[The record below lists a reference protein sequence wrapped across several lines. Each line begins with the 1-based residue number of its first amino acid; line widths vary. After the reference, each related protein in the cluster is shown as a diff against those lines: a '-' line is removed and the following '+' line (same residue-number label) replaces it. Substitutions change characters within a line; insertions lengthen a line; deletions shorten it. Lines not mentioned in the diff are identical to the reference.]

1 MAMNL
6 KFRYVFVK
14 IPIILIIFIVLLSL
28 ARSLISLI
36 PIKDHLFLNTN
47 YFCILISS
55 IATFTAY
62 LLLFRDKLQLTLS
75 LRRKAVMALFFLP
88 LVAISGAIINTVS
101 PHYKH
106 IVIETWHNIA
116 PHLTIISTAI
126 MLLLVYIPAHLLN
139 RYFLKYRWTT
149 LEKLVFYPIISL
161 SVLGLVN
168 LLLSILNIHRYS
180 TWCVILLTVSLFS
193 ISTSYYSSGVEDQ

>member
-1 MAMNL
+1 MPMTMTL
-6 KFRYVFVK
+6 KLRYIFVK
-14 IPIILIIFIVLLSL
+14 ISITLIIFIILFSL

-36 PIKDHLFLNTN
+36 PIKDYLFLNTN
-47 YFCILISS
+47 HFCIFVSS

-62 LLLFRDKLQLTLS
+62 LLLFRDKLRLALS
-75 LRRKAVMALFFLP
+75 LRRKAIIALSFLP
-88 LVAISGAIINTVS
+88 LIAISGAIINIVS

-106 IVIETWHNIA
+106 IVIEPWHNIA
-116 PHLTIISTAI
+116 PYFTIISTVI
-126 MLLLVYIPAHLLN
+126 ILLLVYAPAHLLN

-193 ISTSYYSSGVEDQ
+193 IFD